1 MTDTYDFDVAIA
13 GGGHNAL
20 ACAAQL
26 SKAGLKVFVAERNS
40 CVGGATM
47 TKEVTLPGYKH
58 DLFGS
63 SHVWIHANPYFKKL
77 EPELAQYGLKYIYA
91 DDHITGHPN
100 KDGPGI
106 IVYKDINKT
115 CDSIAEY
122 SKRDARRYLD
132 IFNSFVEIKEGFIKG
147 MFSPPSPPSY
157 LPSAMENSPA
167 GLKMLRSYNLSAKA
181 YVLENFENPHVQSFI
196 LGWAIAP
203 QITPEQEAVGQ
214 IFYIMIPGIH
224 AYGQSIPEGGSQML
238 AEALARY
245 VEAHGGKVVTD
256 APVDKFIVHNN
267 EAKGLKLE
275 DGSEILASMATV
287 TSLDPRQSFLRLVD
301 DGILHNDFISLINGF
316 SFGSI
321 GVFRVHYAINE
332 APRFS
337 NGLEMEK
344 TSFQRIF
351 LSTDALQEQYS
362 DIALGLPPGNPFVW
376 AACWTILDPSRAPDG
391 KHTLILDTFVPN
403 KLAGGKRWEEIK
415 ESYADLMLTKFR
427 QYTSNM
433 DDGNILG
440 YYIDTPETIEMA
452 NPCLVGGTTNG
463 GERTLAQTGYFRPV
477 PGYSQYRSPIK
488 NLYMTGASCHP
499 GGGITAMGMV
509 TANVML
515 EDFGLTDDEL

>member
-47 TKEVTLPGYKH
+47 TKEVTLPGFRH

-100 KDGPGI
+100 KVGPGI

-122 SKRDARRYLD
+122 SKKDAWRYRE
-132 IFNSFVEIKEGFIKG
+132 IFNGFVEIKEGFIKG

-157 LPSAMENSPA
+157 LPSVMESSVE

-214 IFYIMIPGIH
+214 IFNIMIPGIH
-224 AYGQSIPEGGSQML
+224 VYGQSIPEGGSQML
-238 AEALARY
+238 AEAMARY
-245 VEAHGGKVVTD
+245 VEARGGKVVTN
-256 APVDKFIVHNN
+256 APVGKFIVRNN
-267 EAKGLKLE
+267 EAKGMKLE
-275 DGSEILASMATV
+275 DGNEILARMATV

-301 DGILHNDFISLINGF
+301 DGMLDSDFISLVKGF
-316 SFGSI
+316 SFGNI
-321 GVFRVHYAINE
+321 GVFRAHYAINE
-332 APRFS
+332 APVFL
-337 NGLEMEK
+337 NGTEMEK

-351 LSTDALQEQYS
+351 LSTDALQQQYS
-362 DIALGLPPGNPFVW
+362 DIARGLPPGNPFVW
-376 AACWTILDPSRAPDG
+376 AACWTILDTSRAPDG
-391 KHTLILDTFVPN
+391 KHTLILDTFVPGE
-403 KLAGGKRWEEIK
+403 LSGGKRWEEIK
-415 ESYADLMLTKFR
+415 KSYADLMLTTFR

-440 YYIDTPETIEMA
+440 CYIDTPESIEMA
-452 NPCLVGGTTNG
+452 NPCLVGGATNG

-477 PGYSQYRSPIK
+477 PGYSQYRSPIR

-515 EDFGLTDDEL
+515 EDFGLADDEL